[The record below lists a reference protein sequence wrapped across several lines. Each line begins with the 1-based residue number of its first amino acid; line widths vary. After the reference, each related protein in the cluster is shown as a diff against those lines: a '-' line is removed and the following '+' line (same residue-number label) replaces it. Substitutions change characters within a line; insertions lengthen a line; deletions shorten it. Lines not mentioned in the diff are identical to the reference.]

1 MWTLDKLGT
10 EHRNVHYINSWLSIW
25 NTSWENVLK
34 MIIKDTGTINL
45 ISGVSFLFQIAV
57 FYATLLVWFGFT

>member
-1 MWTLDKLGT
+1 
-10 EHRNVHYINSWLSIW
+10 
-25 NTSWENVLK
+25 